1 MIVDSGENV
10 DDLEDLEKVLQAID
24 KELFDKYSKLVDD
37 LTKKVYNNINEAL
50 AASYGIYTNHG
61 KEHFDKVIEQAG
73 YLLSVEKILQVV
85 YKEKDIKKLD
95 CADKTTFFFL
105 NSMELF
111 VLLCSIRV
119 HDIALLI
126 DRENHSSNVVYTI
139 SILNIDV
146 DRSIKHI
153 ISEISGAHTGETK
166 DNSKDKISELKKLE
180 SIKSQKIRPQML
192 AAIVR
197 FADELE
203 EGYHRTSQSKLTTG
217 KVEPKNIVFHKYSL
231 SITDLSINH
240 DDNKVILTFEIDSAE
255 NEVYEKPNGKK
266 VTLLEEIYDRLQ
278 KLEQE
283 RKYFHRFLCNSMSI
297 EGIESKIH
305 FRDKNANLWDTIS
318 TKTGETYPNIDEHGL
333 SELQKRINKDK
344 K

>member
-1 MIVDSGENV
+1 MES
-10 DDLEDLEKVLQAID
+10 LRDLEKILQVVD
-24 KELFDKYSKLVDD
+24 EDLFNKYSKLVDE
-37 LTKKVYNNINEAL
+37 LTEKVYKNINESL
-50 AASYGIYTNHG
+50 AISYGIYTNHD
-61 KEHFDKVIEQAG
+61 KEHFDKVVEQAG
-73 YLLSVEKILQVV
+73 YLLNAEKILQVV
-85 YKEKDIKKLD
+85 YKEKDIPKLD
-95 CADKTTFFFL
+95 CTEKTIFFFL

-126 DRENHSSNVVYTI
+126 DRENHSSNIVYTI
-139 SILNIDV
+139 SILNIDL
-146 DRSIKHI
+146 DRSIKNI

-166 DNSKDKISELKKLE
+166 NNSKDKISELKKLE
-180 SIKSQKIRPQML
+180 SIRSQKIRPQML

-203 EGYHRTSQSKLTTG
+203 EGYHRTSQSKLTAG

-240 DDNKVILTFEIDSAE
+240 DDNKVILTFEIDDTE
-255 NEVYEKPNGKK
+255 NEVYEKPDGKK
-266 VTLLEEIYDRLQ
+266 VTLLEEIYNRLQ

-305 FRDKNANLWDTIS
+305 FRDVYANLGEYIS
-318 TKTGETYPNIDEHGL
+318 VNTGETYPSINNHGL
-333 SELQKRINKDK
+333 EKLEEKISKGKNE
-344 K
+344 